1 MTNNVGNLDRGIR
14 LVLGI
19 VLIALALAST
29 LSIFDNAVMMYGV
42 TLLGIVLSTT
52 GVIGICPV
60 YSLFGFR
67 TCKA

>member
-1 MTNNVGNLDRGIR
+1 MTANLGTLDRGIR

-29 LSIFDNAVMMYGV
+29 ITIFDNAVMMYGV
-42 TLLGIVLSTT
+42 ILLGFVLATT

-60 YSLFGFR
+60 YSLFGIR
-67 TCKA
+67 TCKT

>member
-1 MTNNVGNLDRGIR
+1 MTTNVGTLDRSIR

-29 LSIFDNAVMMYGV
+29 ITIFDNAVMMYGI
-42 TLLGIVLSTT
+42 TLLGFVLATT

-60 YSLFGFR
+60 YSLFGIR
-67 TCKA
+67 TCKT